1 MEIQY
6 ESYDSVKQDQENQN
20 KTAQQEKYKVKTKHP
35 EFQNKKRREIKE
47 WSDRANTKIAIITAI
62 KTKMFL
68 TSFLKSTI

>member
-47 WSDRANTKIAIITAI
+47 
-62 KTKMFL
+62 
-68 TSFLKSTI
+68 